1 MSEQLRQPYQVV
13 AVVGQV
19 LMRHRMPEKVRVQG
33 DADEGRI
40 LGNPRPIRIHLA
52 AEILVESGPTLG
64 NCL

>member
-1 MSEQLRQPYQVV
+1 
-13 AVVGQV
+13 